1 LPRPALDVRDLQVA
15 LALASAGST
24 ARAASLLCLTQPAVS
39 RALLGLEDKLGTV
52 LFERSTRG
60 LKATAAGER
69 LLSGARELL
78 VALIELERLTAA
90 PVAPVRLRVV
100 CECYTAYHW
109 LPSTLARLR
118 AVAPDLE
125 VVLEV
130 AHSAAPADA
139 LAAGAVDV
147 ALLTTARIAK
157 GSLSERPL
165 FSDEVVFVLAPSHP
179 LAAKKTLTVRDL
191 QSCTLLTSTNTPD
204 AEAHW
209 FTRAAFG
216 RKPPKLHLQRLPLT
230 EAIIDVAR
238 AGLGVAVLSEW
249 IASPHLRRDELIT
262 RRLDTGPLRRP
273 WRFAYR
279 REAEQAALRLFDE
292 LKTAAPR
299 LRADSLEQSSRR

>member
-1 LPRPALDVRDLQVA
+1 MRDLQVA

-24 ARAASLLCLTQPAVS
+24 ARAASVLHLTQPAVS
-39 RALLGLEDKLGTV
+39 RALLALEDKLGAQ

-78 VALIELERLTAA
+78 TSMVELERHTTT
-90 PVAPVRLRVV
+90 PTAPVRLRVV

-109 LPSTLARLR
+109 LPSTLAGLR
-118 AVAPDLE
+118 ALAPDLE

-130 AHSAAPADA
+130 AHTAAPSAA
-139 LAAGAVDV
+139 LAAADVDV
-147 ALLTTARIAK
+147 ALLTTGRIEK
-157 GSLSERPL
+157 GALSERPL

-179 LAAKKTLTVRDL
+179 LAAKKTLTASDL
-191 QSCTLLTSTNTPD
+191 RSCTLLASTNTPD
-204 AEAHW
+204 AEALW
-209 FTRAAFG
+209 FTRTAFG
-216 RKPPKLHLQRLPLT
+216 RKPPRLRYQRLPLT

-249 IASPHLRRDELIT
+249 IAAPHLRPGELVT
-262 RRLDTGPLRRP
+262 RRLATGPLRRP

-279 REAEQAALRLFDE
+279 RELEPAALRLFDA
-292 LKTAAPR
+292 LKTAAPS
-299 LRADSLEQSSRR
+299 LRIAG